1 MLIQKKELVIM
12 KKLLCIVL
20 VIFFSLGLANISLAV
35 GIDADSE
42 ITGPIEEKVFSN
54 ATMDD
59 DFADDYVIVIVT
71 NSASLKFKE
80 YTALDFPARVPAA
93 QPPER

>member
-1 MLIQKKELVIM
+1 MFILMSI
-12 KKLLCIVL
+12 
-20 VIFFSLGLANISLAV
+20 SNAGLAI
-35 GIDADSE
+35 GINADSE

>member
-1 MLIQKKELVIM
+1 MSI
-12 KKLLCIVL
+12 
-20 VIFFSLGLANISLAV
+20 SNAGLAI
-35 GIDADSE
+35 GINADSV
-42 ITGPIEEKVFSN
+42 ITGPIEEKMFSN
-54 ATMDD
+54 ATMD

>member
-1 MLIQKKELVIM
+1 MFILMSI
-12 KKLLCIVL
+12 
-20 VIFFSLGLANISLAV
+20 SNAGLAI
-35 GIDADSE
+35 GINADSE
-42 ITGPIEEKVFSN
+42 VTGPIEEKVFSN
-54 ATMDD
+54 ATMDY
-59 DFADDYVIVIVT
+59 DFSDDYVIVIVT

>member
-1 MLIQKKELVIM
+1 M